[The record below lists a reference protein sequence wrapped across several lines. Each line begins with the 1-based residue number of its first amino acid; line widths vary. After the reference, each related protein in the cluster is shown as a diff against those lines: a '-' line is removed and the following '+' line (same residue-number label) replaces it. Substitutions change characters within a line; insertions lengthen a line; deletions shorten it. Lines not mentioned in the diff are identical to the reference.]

1 MAEASVHGHFH
12 QLPRGKFIRHTTGE
26 ACDTRVR
33 SLCPFSGQM
42 SRHFLST
49 VIRISVL
56 LVSGLLPI
64 SMNAAPPQ
72 QPSFDCRKAA
82 AASEK
87 AICANVTLSRL
98 DFQLGR
104 TWQTLL
110 RAFDTDSV
118 QETQMKQDQ
127 RAWIVRR
134 TTCGDDANCIG
145 KLYRD
150 RLSAL
155 DGTDPTHRFSGE
167 YDVKDVGL
175 FALYPIG
182 DRYLV
187 HVQTAD
193 PQEGAWECDL
203 SGEATPSGDDL
214 EVSIEGSTFQAHLQN
229 AETLVVRDSDS
240 VQAAASKFCGVN
252 GTFAFT
258 YSIGLTKARNPLS
271 REDVESDFKGEFSKK

>member
-1 MAEASVHGHFH
+1 MADASVHGRSL
-12 QLPRGKFIRHTTGE
+12 QLPRGKFIVHTTGE
-26 ACDTRVR
+26 DYETRVR
-33 SLCPFSGQM
+33 SLFPFRGQM
-42 SRHFLST
+42 NRHFIST
-49 VIRISVL
+49 VICISVL
-56 LVSGLLPI
+56 LVSALLSSSI
-64 SMNAAPPQ
+64 NAAPPQ

-104 TWQTLL
+104 MWQSLL

-155 DGTDPTHRFSGE
+155 DGTDPAHRFSGE

-193 PQEGAWECDL
+193 PREGAWECDL
-203 SGEATPSGDDL
+203 SGEAASSGYDL
-214 EVSIEGSTFQAHLQN
+214 EVSIEGSTFQAHLQD

-240 VQAAASKFCGVN
+240 VHAAASKFCGVN

-258 YSIGLTKARNPLS
+258 YLRVRL
-271 REDVESDFKGEFSKK
+271 DVAAKTIHLQP

>member
-1 MAEASVHGHFH
+1 
-12 QLPRGKFIRHTTGE
+12 
-26 ACDTRVR
+26 
-33 SLCPFSGQM
+33 M
-42 SRHFLST
+42 SRHFIST
-49 VIRISVL
+49 ICISVL
-56 LVSGLLPI
+56 LVPVLLSI
-64 SMNAAPPQ
+64 SINAAPRQ

-82 AASEK
+82 APSEK
-87 AICANVTLSRL
+87 VICANVTLSRL

-118 QETQMKQDQ
+118 QGTQMKQDQ

-134 TTCGDDANCIG
+134 TTCGDDADCIG

-155 DGTDPTHRFSGE
+155 DGTDPEHRFSGE
-167 YDVKDVGL
+167 YDMKDIGL

-182 DRYLV
+182 NRYLV
-187 HVQTAD
+187 HVQSAD
-193 PQEGAWECDL
+193 PREGAWECDL
-203 SGEATPSGDDL
+203 AGEASASGDDL
-214 EVSIEGSTFQAHLQN
+214 EVSIEGSTFQAHLQD
-229 AETLVVRDSDS
+229 AKTLIVRDSDS

-258 YSIGLTKARNPLS
+258 YLRVRL
-271 REDVESDFKGEFSKK
+271 DVAAKTIHLQP

>member
-1 MAEASVHGHFH
+1 VTLKCCKCGKKTRKFTQVCESCGHRFC
-12 QLPRGKFIRHTTGE
+12 K
-26 ACDTRVR
+26 
-33 SLCPFSGQM
+33 LCKGQK
-42 SRHFLST
+42 SRHFIST
-49 VIRISVL
+49 VICISVP
-56 LVSGLLPI
+56 LVSALLSI
-64 SMNAAPPQ
+64 SINAAPRQ

-87 AICANVTLSRL
+87 AICANVTLSQL

-127 RAWIVRR
+127 RAWIARR
-134 TTCGDDANCIG
+134 TTCGDDSTCIG
-145 KLYRD
+145 KLYRE

-155 DGTDPTHRFSGE
+155 DGTDPAHRFSGE
-167 YDVKDVGL
+167 FDVKDVGL
-175 FALYPIG
+175 FVLFPIG

-193 PQEGAWECDL
+193 PREGAWECDL
-203 SGEATPSGDDL
+203 SGEAAPSGDDL
-214 EVSIEGSTFQAHLQN
+214 EVSIEGSTFHAHLQD
-229 AETLVVRDSDS
+229 AATLVVGDSDD
-240 VQAAASKFCGVN
+240 VHAAASKFCGVN

-258 YSIGLTKARNPLS
+258 YLRVRL
-271 REDVESDFKGEFSKK
+271 DVAAKTIHLQP

>member
-1 MAEASVHGHFH
+1 MA
-12 QLPRGKFIRHTTGE
+12 HTTEE
-26 ACDTRVR
+26 AYEARAR
-33 SLCPFSGQM
+33 SQFPFRGQM
-42 SRHFLST
+42 NRYFVST
-49 VIRISVL
+49 VICISVL
-56 LVSGLLPI
+56 LVSVMLSI
-64 SMNAAPPQ
+64 SIHAAPGQ

-82 AASEK
+82 SISEK

-104 TWQTLL
+104 TWHTLL
-110 RAFDTDSV
+110 DAFDIDSG

-127 RAWIVRR
+127 RAWIARR
-134 TTCGDDANCIG
+134 TTCGADADCIG

-155 DGTDPTHRFSGE
+155 DGTDPAHRFSGE

-182 DRYLV
+182 DRYLA

-193 PQEGAWECDL
+193 PREGAWECDL
-203 SGEATPSGDDL
+203 SGEAASSGDDL

-240 VQAAASKFCGVN
+240 VHAAASKFCGVN

-258 YSIGLTKARNPLS
+258 YLRVRL
-271 REDVESDFKGEFSKK
+271 DVAAKTIHLQP

>member
-1 MAEASVHGHFH
+1 MAN
-12 QLPRGKFIRHTTGE
+12 
-26 ACDTRVR
+26 
-33 SLCPFSGQM
+33 SLCTPREKRTIRELEVCVLTEGQM
-42 SRHFLST
+42 RHHFIST
-49 VIRISVL
+49 LICISVL
-56 LVSGLLPI
+56 LISGLSSI
-64 SMNAAPPQ
+64 SINAAPRQ
-72 QPSFDCRKAA
+72 QPSFDCRKAT

-155 DGTDPTHRFSGE
+155 DGTDPAHRFSGE
-167 YDVKDVGL
+167 YDVKEVGL

-193 PQEGAWECDL
+193 PREGAWECDL
-203 SGEATPSGDDL
+203 TGEAASSGDDL
-214 EVSIEGSTFQAHLQN
+214 EVSIEGSNFQAHLQD

-240 VQAAASKFCGVN
+240 VHAAAAKFCGVN

-258 YSIGLTKARNPLS
+258 FLRVRL
-271 REDVESDFKGEFSKK
+271 DVAAKTIHLQP

>member
-1 MAEASVHGHFH
+1 MADASVHGHSL
-12 QLPRGKFIRHTTGE
+12 QSPRGKFIVHTTGE
-26 ACDTRVR
+26 ADDTRVR
-33 SLCPFSGQM
+33 SLFPFRGQM
-42 SRHFLST
+42 SRHFIST
-49 VIRISVL
+49 VICISVL
-56 LVSGLLPI
+56 LVSASLSI
-64 SMNAAPPQ
+64 SINAAPRQ

-110 RAFDTDSV
+110 RDFDTDSV

-155 DGTDPTHRFSGE
+155 DGTDPVHRFSGE

-182 DRYLV
+182 GRYLV

-193 PQEGAWECDL
+193 PREGAWECDL
-203 SGEATPSGDDL
+203 SGEATSSGDDL
-214 EVSIEGSTFQAHLQN
+214 EVSIEGSTFQAHLQD

-240 VQAAASKFCGVN
+240 VHVAASKFCGVN

-258 YSIGLTKARNPLS
+258 YLRVRL
-271 REDVESDFKGEFSKK
+271 DVAAKTSHLQP

>member
-1 MAEASVHGHFH
+1 MADASVHGHSL
-12 QLPRGKFIRHTTGE
+12 QLPRGKFVVHTTGE
-26 ACDTRVR
+26 AYDTRAR
-33 SLCPFSGQM
+33 SLCPYRGQM
-42 SRHFLST
+42 SRHFIPTL
-49 VIRISVL
+49 ICISVL
-56 LVSGLLPI
+56 LVSALLSI
-64 SMNAAPPQ
+64 SINAAPRQ

-155 DGTDPTHRFSGE
+155 DGTDPAHRFSGE
-167 YDVKDVGL
+167 YDVKEVG
-175 FALYPIG
+175 
-182 DRYLV
+182 
-187 HVQTAD
+187 
-193 PQEGAWECDL
+193 
-203 SGEATPSGDDL
+203 
-214 EVSIEGSTFQAHLQN
+214 
-229 AETLVVRDSDS
+229 
-240 VQAAASKFCGVN
+240 
-252 GTFAFT
+252 
-258 YSIGLTKARNPLS
+258 
-271 REDVESDFKGEFSKK
+271 